1 LRPDDASVR
10 PARAPGQPV
19 LAYRGSTDIP
29 FEDVGSQ
36 SRSPRRDDAEFM
48 FFQIPRW
55 LLLGLV
61 LAAGVTLLL
70 LYRSMSPTLPADC
83 VEAENAMQAGQPD
96 LAIERYFLCLE
107 GSELPPRAQ
116 AHVFFSLGNAY
127 SAKDNHHQAI
137 EDYGEAIRL
146 EPGHGWAYNNRC
158 WSRGLLRQSTE
169 ALEDCNEALRLLPDQ
184 PEVLDSRALALWQLG
199 EHAKARADLAR
210 AREFDPALPSPD
222 ERLRQ
227 FEEMFD

>member
-1 LRPDDASVR
+1 
-10 PARAPGQPV
+10 
-19 LAYRGSTDIP
+19 
-29 FEDVGSQ
+29 
-36 SRSPRRDDAEFM
+36 M
-48 FFQIPRW
+48 FFQIPKW

-70 LYRSMSPTLPADC
+70 LYRSMGPSLPADC
-83 VEAENAMQAGQPD
+83 VKAESAMEAGDLD
-96 LAIERYFLCLE
+96 LAIDHYFLCLE

-116 AHVFFSLGNAY
+116 AHVFFNLGNAY

-137 EDYGEAIRL
+137 EDYSEAIRL
-146 EPGHGWAYNNRC
+146 APEHGWAYNNRC

-199 EHAKARADLAR
+199 EEAKARADLAR
-210 AREFDPALPSPD
+210 AHDIDRALPNPD

-227 FEEMFD
+227 FEEMFQ